1 MSFIPATLWFHQ
13 TSSDVQ
19 RPCEVPMNLATSIH
33 FQWVDQPLEIQ
44 HGLLEIHIYIH
55 RNLYGWCVYLATCYQ
70 QYRLNN
76 QLDDFKNQLDELP
89 DPIYIYMRTYCIYP
103 CLFIT
108 LHLKCTHGPD
118 FSLQCSSARHDP
130 QQDVSARP
138 NDPNG
143 GGGGCSKNMQDGAP
157 KLMWTLVEKTM
168 K

>member
-1 MSFIPATLWFHQ
+1 MFNGHVRYQWTSQQVSIFSGLISLWKSNMVCWKYIF
-13 TSSDVQ
+13 
-19 RPCEVPMNLATSIH
+19 
-33 FQWVDQPLEIQ
+33 
-44 HGLLEIHIYIH
+44 IYIYIQ

-70 QYRLNN
+70 QYRFKN
-76 QLDDFKNQLDELP
+76 QLDDFKNQWVTRPYLFIYIH
-89 DPIYIYMRTYCIYP
+89 IYIYMRTYCIYP

-157 KLMWTLVEKTM
+157 KHDVNVGWKTM

>member
-1 MSFIPATLWFHQ
+1 MFKGHVRYQWTSQQVSIFSGLISLWK
-13 TSSDVQ
+13 SNMV
-19 RPCEVPMNLATSIH
+19 CWKYIY
-33 FQWVDQPLEIQ
+33 
-44 HGLLEIHIYIH
+44 IYIH

-89 DPIYIYMRTYCIYP
+89 DPIYIYIYMRTYCIYP